1 MKTKLI
7 KLIILSML
15 GLTLITSVGCNST
28 DVKTIIDDKIETV
41 EENSSTKKIDDL
53 IYKYREEDL
62 QVLHDS
68 YRFSSDG
75 ELNSNIKKLNKH
87 FSNRLEFKF
96 VNELYKDNR
105 GLTSNQKE
113 FLKDY
118 YDFCDSMK
126 DFNVKSPKTIDD
138 TNKIKKVL
146 IDKNSELLDIYIE
159 NGFNKQ
165 Y

>member
-1 MKTKLI
+1 
-7 KLIILSML
+7 ML

-28 DVKTIIDDKIETV
+28 DVKSIIDNKIETV

-62 QVLHDS
+62 QVLNDS

-87 FSNRLEFKF
+87 FSNRLDFKF
-96 VNELYKDNR
+96 VNDLYKNNE

-113 FLKDY
+113 FLKEY
-118 YDFCDSMK
+118 YNFCDSMK
-126 DFNVKSPKTIDD
+126 DFNVKSPKTIED

>member
-62 QVLHDS
+62 QVLNDS

-96 VNELYKDNR
+96 VNELYKDNK

-113 FLKDY
+113 FLKEY
-118 YDFCDSMK
+118 YNFCDSMK

>member
-62 QVLHDS
+62 QVLNDS

>member
-28 DVKTIIDDKIETV
+28 DVKSIIDNKIETV

-62 QVLHDS
+62 QVLNDS

-87 FSNRLEFKF
+87 FSNRLDFKF
-96 VNELYKDNR
+96 VNDLYKNNE

-113 FLKDY
+113 FLKEY
-118 YDFCDSMK
+118 YNFCDSMK
-126 DFNVKSPKTIDD
+126 DFNVKSPKTIED

>member
-28 DVKTIIDDKIETV
+28 DVKTIIDNKIETV

-62 QVLHDS
+62 QVLNDS

-87 FSNRLEFKF
+87 FSNRLDFKF
-96 VNELYKDNR
+96 VNDLYKNNE
-105 GLTSNQKE
+105 GLTINQKE
-113 FLKDY
+113 FLKEY
-118 YDFCDSMK
+118 YNFCDSMK
-126 DFNVKSPKTIDD
+126 DFNVKSPKTIED

>member
-28 DVKTIIDDKIETV
+28 DVKSIIDNKIETV

-62 QVLHDS
+62 QVLNDS

-105 GLTSNQKE
+105 GLTNNQKE

>member
-7 KLIILSML
+7 KLMILSML
-15 GLTLITSVGCNST
+15 GVTLITSVGCNST

-53 IYKYREEDL
+53 IYKYRDEDL
-62 QVLHDS
+62 QVLNDS
-68 YRFSSDG
+68 YRFSSDK
-75 ELNSNIKKLNKH
+75 ELKANIEKLNQH
-87 FSNRLEFKF
+87 FSSRLDFKF
-96 VNELYKDNR
+96 VNNLYKNNG

-113 FLKDY
+113 FLKEY
-118 YDFCDSMK
+118 YNFCDSMK
-126 DFNVKSPKTIDD
+126 DFSVKSPKTLEDN
-138 TNKIKKVL
+138 NKIKKVL

>member
-28 DVKTIIDDKIETV
+28 DVKSIIDNKIETV

-62 QVLHDS
+62 QVLNDS

-96 VNELYKDNR
+96 VNELYKDNK

-113 FLKDY
+113 FLKEY
-118 YDFCDSMK
+118 YNFCDSMK
-126 DFNVKSPKTIDD
+126 DFNVKSPKTIED

>member
-7 KLIILSML
+7 KLIILSVL

-28 DVKTIIDDKIETV
+28 DVKSIIDNKIETV
-41 EENSSTKKIDDL
+41 EEDSSTKKIDDL

-62 QVLHDS
+62 QVLNDS

-87 FSNRLEFKF
+87 FSNRLDFKF
-96 VNELYKDNR
+96 VNDLYKNNE
-105 GLTSNQKE
+105 GLTNNQKE
-113 FLKDY
+113 FLKEY
-118 YDFCDSMK
+118 YNFCDSMK
-126 DFNVKSPKTIDD
+126 DFNVKSPKTIED

>member
-28 DVKTIIDDKIETV
+28 DVKSIIDNKIETV

-62 QVLHDS
+62 QVLNDS

>member
-28 DVKTIIDDKIETV
+28 DVKTIIDNKIETV

-62 QVLHDS
+62 QVLNDS

-87 FSNRLEFKF
+87 FSNRLDFKF
-96 VNELYKDNR
+96 VNDLYKNNE

-113 FLKDY
+113 FLKEY
-118 YDFCDSMK
+118 YNFCDSMK
-126 DFNVKSPKTIDD
+126 DFNVKSPKTIED

>member
-28 DVKTIIDDKIETV
+28 DVKTIIDNKIETV

-62 QVLHDS
+62 QVLNDS

-96 VNELYKDNR
+96 VNELYKDNK

-113 FLKDY
+113 FLKEY

-126 DFNVKSPKTIDD
+126 DFSVKSPKTLED
-138 TNKIKKVL
+138 NNEIKKVL

>member
-28 DVKTIIDDKIETV
+28 DVKSIIDNKIETV
-41 EENSSTKKIDDL
+41 EEDSSTKKIDDL

-62 QVLHDS
+62 QVLNDS

-87 FSNRLEFKF
+87 FSNRLDFKF
-96 VNELYKDNR
+96 VNDLYKNNE

-113 FLKDY
+113 FLKEY
-118 YDFCDSMK
+118 YNFCDSMK
-126 DFNVKSPKTIDD
+126 DFNVKSPKTIED